1 MTVAKLD
8 RRTERTRKALMAAFV
23 DLLLTRGYE
32 DVTVEEIVERANIGR
47 STFYLHYTGK
57 EDMLKQSMRHPSA
70 HLANIVGA
78 QISADSL
85 LSILTH
91 FQEQRKINRIF
102 FAWPIRPIWVKC
114 LAEMIEPRL
123 AILARKTRARP
134 IVPTGMI
141 ALQIAEMQICL
152 VANWLLGGFSCRPE
166 AIAEA
171 LLASTHANASA
182 LLRTGAL
189 V

>member
-1 MTVAKLD
+1 MTVAKTD
-8 RRTERTRKALMAAFV
+8 RRTERTRTALMSAFV

-32 DVTVEEIVERANIGR
+32 EVTVEEIVERANIGR

-57 EDMLKQSMRHPSA
+57 EDMLKQSMRHPSS

-78 QISADSL
+78 QLSAEAL
-85 LSILTH
+85 LPILAH
-91 FQEQRKINRIF
+91 FHEQRKINRIF

-134 IVPTGMI
+134 IVPPGMI
-141 ALQIAEMQICL
+141 ALQIAEAQISL

-182 LLRTGAL
+182 LLRSEAF